1 MEQIRDF
8 KGVWIPKN
16 IWLNKQL
23 NFLDKVILIEIDSLN
38 LDNQPCFASNQ
49 YFADFCQCSPRH
61 ITRVLTK
68 LVKLGYI
75 KITIAENGQRY
86 IQSIVDKMSAPQS
99 RLDKMSTPP
108 RQNVYH
114 NNTINNTSSNNINNS
129 LANNINNINNN
140 NQEYIVKINREDK
153 IIYTGFKEIL
163 DKEKGENKLQKP
175 ADNINTP
182 KIENNAKKSENK
194 PTELN
199 LGVDTKP
206 KKTKNKFTK
215 PTKEQVK
222 QYIIANKLV
231 NVDAEIF
238 YDHYES
244 NGWYISNRPM
254 KDWQATLRNWNRR
267 ALSFKSNNNKSQN
280 KGNIFYDR
288 LKEMEE
294 QENNGVML

>member
-38 LDNQPCFASNQ
+38 SDTQQCFASNQ

-68 LVKLGYI
+68 LVNLGYI
-75 KITIAENGQRY
+75 KITVTENGQRY
-86 IQSIVDKMSAPQS
+86 IQSIVDKMSIQQS
-99 RLDKMSTPP
+99 RVDKMSIPP

-114 NNTINNTSSNNINNS
+114 NNINNNTSSN
-129 LANNINNINNN
+129 NNINNINNN
-140 NQEYIVKINREDK
+140 KQEYIVEINRDDK

-163 DKEKGENKLQKP
+163 DKDKEKGENEPQKP
-175 ADNINTP
+175 VDNTNTP
-182 KIENNAKKSENK
+182 KTENNAKKAENK
-194 PTELN
+194 PPELN
-199 LGVDTKP
+199 LGTDTKP
-206 KKTKNKFTK
+206 KNTKKKFEK
-215 PTKEQVK
+215 PTIGQIAEYAKE
-222 QYIIANKLV
+222 AKLV
-231 NVDAEIF
+231 NVDPNAF
-238 YDHYES
+238 FDHFES
-244 NGWYISNRPM
+244 NGWKVSGISPM
-254 KDWQATLRNWNRR
+254 KDWKAAMRNWNRR
-267 ALSFKSNNNKSQN
+267 ALSFTLSKNKTQN

-294 QENNGVML
+294 QENNGVIL

>member
-38 LDNQPCFASNQ
+38 SEEQPCFARNQ

-68 LVKLGYI
+68 LVNLGYI
-75 KITIAENGQRY
+75 KITVAENGQRY
-86 IQSIVDKMSAPQS
+86 IQTIVDKMSTPQS
-99 RLDKMSTPP
+99 RVDKMSTSP

-114 NNTINNTSSNNINNS
+114 NNTINNTSSNNINN
-129 LANNINNINNN
+129 NNINNKP
-140 NQEYIVKINREDK
+140 EYIVEINRDDK

-163 DKEKGENKLQKP
+163 DKDKENSENKPQKP
-175 ADNINTP
+175 ADDINIP
-182 KIENNAKKSENK
+182 KIENNAKKAENK

-206 KKTKNKFTK
+206 KSTKKKFEK
-215 PTKEQVK
+215 PTIEQITEYAKE
-222 QYIIANKLV
+222 AKLV
-231 NVDAEIF
+231 NVDPNAF
-238 YDHYES
+238 FDHFES
-244 NGWYISNRPM
+244 NGWKVSGISPM
-254 KDWQATLRNWNRR
+254 KDWKAAMRNWNRR
-267 ALSFKSNNNKSQN
+267 ALSFNSGKSKTQN

-294 QENNGVML
+294 QENNGVIL